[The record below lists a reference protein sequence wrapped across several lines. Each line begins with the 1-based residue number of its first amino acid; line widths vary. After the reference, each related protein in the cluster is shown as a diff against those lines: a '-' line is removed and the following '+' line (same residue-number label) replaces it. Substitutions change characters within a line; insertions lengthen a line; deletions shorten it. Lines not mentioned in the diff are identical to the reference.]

1 MNEMLAARARRLLSD
16 PSNPRSLSSHARHRR
31 WAELMRRFP
40 SLPEMR
46 VLDLGGRPAFW
57 RALPHRP
64 AAVTTVNLEPA
75 EADELWIDHVVGD
88 ACEFPVIGSLRYDL
102 VVSNSLLEHVG
113 GYEQRRRLAEVVHE
127 SAPAHW
133 VQTPYRYFPIEPHW
147 LAPGWQFLPPAG
159 RAAVLRH
166 WPFCHGGRPRDRTSA
181 LRIVLTTE
189 LVGRAEMG
197 LLFPGSEIWCERVVG
212 LTKSIVAVRTAL
224 RSTA

>member
-1 MNEMLAARARRLLSD
+1 
-16 PSNPRSLSSHARHRR
+16 
-31 WAELMRRFP
+31 MRRFP

-75 EADELWIDHVVGD
+75 EADELWIEHVVGD
-88 ACEFPVIGSLRYDL
+88 ACAFPVTGSLRYDL

-159 RAAVLRH
+159 RAAVLCH

-189 LVGRAEMG
+189 LVGHAEMG
-197 LLFPGSEIWCERVVG
+197 LLFPSSDIWCERVAG
-212 LTKSIVAVRTAL
+212 LTKSIVAVRN
-224 RSTA
+224 

>member
-16 PSNPRSLSSHARHRR
+16 PSNPRSLSSRARHRR
-31 WAELMRRFP
+31 WAEFMRRFP

-57 RALPHRP
+57 RAVSSRP

-75 EADELWIDHVVGD
+75 EADEPWLDHVVGD
-88 ACEFPVIGSLRYDL
+88 ACEFRVVGSLRYDL
-102 VVSNSLLEHVG
+102 VVSNSVLEHVG
-113 GYEQRRRLAEVVHE
+113 GHEQRRRLAEVVHE

-133 VQTPYRYFPIEPHW
+133 VQTPYRYFPLEPHW

-159 RAAVLRH
+159 RAAVLSH
-166 WPFCHGGRPRDRTSA
+166 WPLCHGGRPRDRTSA

-189 LVGRAEMG
+189 LIGRAEMR
-197 LLFPGSEIWCERVVG
+197 LLFPGSEIWCERVAG
-212 LTKSIVAVRTAL
+212 LAKSIVAVRN
-224 RSTA
+224 

>member
-1 MNEMLAARARRLLSD
+1 MKGLIAARTRRVLADS
-16 PSNPRSLSSHARHRR
+16 SNPRSLSARARGRR
-31 WAELMRRFP
+31 WAEFMRRFP
-40 SLPEMR
+40 LLPEMR
-46 VLDLGGRPAFW
+46 VLDLGGTPAFW
-57 RALPHRP
+57 RAAPQRP
-64 AAVTTVNLEPA
+64 AAVTTVNLERSDT
-75 EADELWIDHVVGD
+75 DELWIDHVVED
-88 ACEFPVIGSLRYDL
+88 ACQFRAVGSAPYDL

-113 GYEQRRRLAEVVHE
+113 GHEQRRRLAEIVHE

-189 LVGRAEMG
+189 LIGRAEMG
-197 LLFPGSEIWCERVVG
+197 LLFPGSEIWRERIAG
-212 LTKSIVAVRTAL
+212 LTKSLVAVRN
-224 RSTA
+224 

>member
-1 MNEMLAARARRLLSD
+1 MNAMLAARARRLLSD
-16 PSNPRSLSSHARHRR
+16 SSNPRSLSSRARHRR

-57 RALPHRP
+57 RAVSHRP

-75 EADELWIDHVVGD
+75 EADEPWIDHVVGD
-88 ACEFPVIGSLRYDL
+88 ACAHPVTGSLRYDL

-113 GYEQRRRLAEVVHE
+113 GYEQRRRLAEVIHK

-133 VQTPYRYFPIEPHW
+133 VQTPNRYFPIEPHW

-189 LVGRAEMG
+189 LVGRAEMR

-212 LTKSIVAVRTAL
+212 LTKSIVAVRTSL
-224 RSTA
+224 RSSA